1 MKKKQKPELENKNHK
16 DTVFR
21 MLYRE
26 KKELLELYNAL
37 NGTSYTNEDELVV
50 TTLEGETLL
59 NMKND
64 VSYIFNDELNLYEHQ
79 STPCPNIP
87 LRDLSYV
94 ASIYREQF
102 DISKTYKVLP
112 LKIPTPRFV
121 VFYNGTTPM
130 EDEKVYKLSDMFEK
144 KTDTPELELIVKVL
158 NINEGHNEKLLKACK
173 TLRGYSIFVSKV
185 RKYIV
190 ETQLQHGKDDEEFLC
205 LPDNSRKAIIA
216 EAVNKA
222 IDWCVE
228 NEVLKEFFQK
238 YREEASRV
246 SILEYSAEKHLQV
259 IKDEGYDIGHEE
271 GFQEGHSLGIQ
282 EGIQQ
287 GIQQGIPQGHKSGLD
302 EGITGAVKLL
312 KDMKLDADTISA
324 KICEQ
329 YHLTPEQAKQYL

>member
-1 MKKKQKPELENKNHK
+1 MKKKQKTILENKAHK

-26 KKELLELYNAL
+26 KKKLLELYNAL
-37 NGTSYTNEDELVV
+37 NGTNYTNEDELIV

-94 ASIYREQF
+94 ASIYREQI
-102 DISKTYKVLP
+102 DISKTYKSLP
-112 LKIPTPRFV
+112 MSIPTPRFI
-121 VFYNGTTPM
+121 VFYNGTIPM

-144 KTDTPELELIVKVL
+144 KTDKPELELIVRVL
-158 NINEGHNEKLLKACK
+158 NINEGHNEDLLNTCK

-190 ETQLQHGKDDEEFLC
+190 ETRIQHGKDDEEFFC
-205 LPDNSRKAIIA
+205 LPDDSRKEIIA

-222 IDWCVE
+222 IDWCID
-228 NEVLKEFFQK
+228 NDVLKEFFQE

-246 SILEYSAEKHLQV
+246 SILEYSAERHLQA
-259 IKDEGYDIGHEE
+259 IKDEGYDIGHED
-271 GFQEGHSLGIQ
+271 GL
-282 EGIQQ
+282 QQ
-287 GIQQGIPQGHKSGLD
+287 GIKQGLQQGIKQGHESGLD
-302 EGITGAVKLL
+302 EGIEGAVEIL
-312 KDMKLDADTISA
+312 KDMNLDNSSISE
-324 KICEQ
+324 KICEK
-329 YHLTPEQAKQYL
+329 YHLSPEQASKYL

>member
-1 MKKKQKPELENKNHK
+1 MKKKQKTELENKNHK

-37 NGTSYTNEDELVV
+37 NGTNYNNEDELVV

-59 NMKND
+59 KMKND

-94 ASIYREQF
+94 ASIYREQY
-102 DISKTYKVLP
+102 DISKTHKVLP

-121 VFYNGTTPM
+121 VFYNGTIPM

-144 KTDTPELELIVKVL
+144 KTDSPELELIVKVL

-190 ETQLQHGKDDEEFLC
+190 ETRLQHGKDDEEFLC
-205 LPDNSRKAIIA
+205 LPDNRRKAIIA
-216 EAVNKA
+216 EAVGKA
-222 IDWCVE
+222 IDWCIE
-228 NEVLKEFFQK
+228 NDVLKEFFQK
-238 YREEASRV
+238 YREEAASV

-271 GFQEGHSLGIQ
+271 GHEEGLN
-282 EGIQQ
+282 
-287 GIQQGIPQGHKSGLD
+287 
-302 EGITGAVKLL
+302 EGITGAVEIL
-312 KDMKLDADTISA
+312 KKMGIDLDTISA
-324 KICEQ
+324 NICEQ
-329 YHLTPEQAKQYL
+329 FHLTPDQAKKYLYL

>member
-1 MKKKQKPELENKNHK
+1 MALSPGIPSMTENKLHKRRNKLLKKKQKTILENKAHK

-37 NGTSYTNEDELVV
+37 NGTNYTNEDELFV

-94 ASIYREQF
+94 ASIYREQV
-102 DISKTYKVLP
+102 DISKTYKTIP
-112 LKIPTPRFV
+112 MTIPTPRFI
-121 VFYNGTTPM
+121 VFYNGIIPM

-144 KTDTPELELIVKVL
+144 KTDHPELELIVRVL
-158 NINEGHNEKLLKACK
+158 NINEGHNEELLKTCK

-190 ETQLQHGKDDEEFLC
+190 ETRIKHGKDDEEFFC
-205 LPDNSRKAIIA
+205 LSDASRKTIIA

-222 IDWCVE
+222 IDWCIY
-228 NEVLKEFFQK
+228 NDVLKEFFQE
-238 YREEASRV
+238 YIEEASRV
-246 SILEYSAEKHLQV
+246 SILEYSAERHLQA
-259 IKDEGYDIGHEE
+259 IKDEGYDIGHED
-271 GFQEGHSLGIQ
+271 GLN
-282 EGIQQ
+282 EGI
-287 GIQQGIPQGHKSGLD
+287 S
-302 EGITGAVKLL
+302 GAVALL
-312 KDMKLDADTISA
+312 KDMGLDSSSISK

-329 YHLTPEQAKQYL
+329 YHITSEQANKYLQ